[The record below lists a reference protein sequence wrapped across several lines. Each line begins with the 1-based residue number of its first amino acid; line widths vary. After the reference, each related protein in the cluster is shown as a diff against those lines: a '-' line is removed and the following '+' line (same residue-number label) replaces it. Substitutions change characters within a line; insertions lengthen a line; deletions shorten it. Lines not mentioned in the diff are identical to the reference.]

1 MRKRSETA
9 STDAESRPARGA
21 IQKPP
26 EDVRPDWQV
35 PSMAAM
41 VELHKEHEGR

>member
-1 MRKRSETA
+1 MRKRSEATSA
-9 STDAESRPARGA
+9 DTESRPARGA
-21 IQKPP
+21 TKKPP
-26 EDVRPDWQV
+26 EDVTPDWQV

>member
-1 MRKRSETA
+1 MRKRSETT

-26 EDVRPDWQV
+26 EDVRPDCEV

-41 VELHKEHEGR
+41 VELHREHKGG

>member
-1 MRKRSETA
+1 MRKRSEATSA
-9 STDAESRPARGA
+9 DAESRPARGA

-26 EDVRPDWQV
+26 EDVTPDWQA

-41 VELHKEHEGR
+41 VELHKEHLGG